1 MNYKALV
8 EDYRERLIDDLM
20 GLLEIKSVKGE
31 PTGSAPVGA
40 GPKAAL
46 DYMLELG
53 ARDGHGHKGCGQHC
67 RPYRSRRRG

>member
-31 PTGSAPVGA
+31 PTGQRA
-40 GPKAAL
+40 GWRRTEGGTGLHA
-46 DYMLELG
+46 G
-53 ARDGHGHKGCGQHC
+53 TR
-67 RPYRSRRRG
+67 RP

>member
-40 GPKAAL
+40 
-46 DYMLELG
+46 D
-53 ARDGHGHKGCGQHC
+53 
-67 RPYRSRRRG
+67 RRRHWTTCWNSAPVTAWP